1 MDDSDHN
8 AAQQR
13 QIASKARAWI
23 VRLSSGQ
30 ISREELQRFYAWREL
45 SPAHRRAFEHERTF
59 WQQLSQIG
67 DGDRMASPTAP
78 LWSRRRFLWGSA
90 AAAVVMAATPSLWQ
104 WSQQDFSTA
113 AGQQAR
119 IRLPDGS
126 DALLNTDSAIALDFS
141 AERRRVRLLHGE
153 ALFQTAVSA
162 ASPFEVMA
170 LGGVIDSA
178 AAAAFAVT
186 ALDEMAT
193 VRVTDGQVRV
203 AAAADAVTLSAR
215 QQTHY
220 RTAQA
225 PAQATPFKLT
235 ELAWRERRVIFEGRP
250 LAGALAELG
259 RYLPEKVVLRAR
271 AAGAVPVSGVF
282 AIDRALSAMTAL
294 ARTQGLSVRRVPGL
308 LLIIA

>member
-13 QIASKARAWI
+13 QIASEARGWL
-23 VRLSSGQ
+23 VRLNSGQ
-30 ISREELQRFYAWREL
+30 ISRAELQRFYAWREL
-45 SPAHRRAFEHERTF
+45 SPAHRRAFEHERAF
-59 WQQLSQIG
+59 WQQLGQIG
-67 DGDRMASPTAP
+67 DDGRMASPNAP

-90 AAAVVMAATPSLWQ
+90 AAAVAMTATPSLWQ

-113 AGQQAR
+113 AGQQTR

-141 AERRRVRLLHGE
+141 ANRRRVRLLHGE
-153 ALFQTAVSA
+153 ALFQTAASA

-170 LGGVIDSA
+170 LDGVIDSA
-178 AAAAFAVT
+178 AAAFAVT
-186 ALDEMAT
+186 MLDETAT

-225 PAQATPFKLT
+225 PAPATPFKLT
-235 ELAWRERRVIFEGRP
+235 DLAWRERRVIFEGRP
-250 LAGALAELG
+250 LAAALAELG

-282 AIDRALSAMTAL
+282 AIDRALSAMKAL